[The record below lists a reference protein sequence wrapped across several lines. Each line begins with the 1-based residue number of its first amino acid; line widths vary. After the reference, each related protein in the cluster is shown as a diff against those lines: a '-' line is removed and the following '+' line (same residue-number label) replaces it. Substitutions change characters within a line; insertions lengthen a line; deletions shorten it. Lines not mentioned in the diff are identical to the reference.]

1 MIMKILRQNWLLVA
15 VLVINTAVR
24 FLPDGVLFPF
34 GRAYMRFSG
43 LFTGYWYD
51 TFSKAAGRF
60 LYPGYAYYLA
70 DAVCWLLAALYCLRV
85 TAGRGRVV
93 CILFVGIAVNNLLDE
108 LLFDPYRFHWNEL
121 LVGLFFLYYA
131 WAEYRRIKAAG

>member
-1 MIMKILRQNWLLVA
+1 MILKILRQNWLLIA

-34 GRAYMRFSG
+34 GRAYLRFAG

-60 LYPGYAYYLA
+60 LYPGYAYYFG
-70 DAVCWLLAALYCLRV
+70 DAVCWLLAALYVQQLATGFAQV
-85 TAGRGRVV
+85 LAIVFIGFT
-93 CILFVGIAVNNLLDE
+93 VNNLLDE
-108 LLFDPYRFHWNEL
+108 LIFDPYRFQWNE
-121 LVGLFFLYYA
+121 VVTALFFLYFA
-131 WAEYRRIKAAG
+131 WREYKRVKAMG